1 MATRN
6 LYELD
11 TVLATLLYA
20 IEVDDK
26 TLAIQTTKEL
36 VISEESDLAKYTL
49 TLAWWL
55 SEPTHI
61 HITSSMTPQDL
72 LYGLLAS
79 SCSTTTTTPSPPS
92 DIMPPKAGTH
102 IMPPPRCWK
111 KLPTG
116 WTPHMAGRLWS
127 ALQYDI
133 KQNFPEHMTELVR
146 PLLTKDKASVISLL
160 EALNVPKFYTDT
172 LSTTKY
178 PLNER
183 VLYHCLASQT
193 HSNPV
198 TQNTK
203 QWDSIWNES
212 NGRCFNIEPDALAR
226 WGVKSPNMEQ
236 LVGAPTFVTSNA
248 SHFWKTQV
256 LTHKLTL
263 QPNNMFTFPNDD
275 LHEAF
280 YTLFPIDIPDEWS
293 IVERKKSHGILI
305 PMYNPSPWAT
315 FFSHP

>member
-11 TVLATLLYA
+11 TVAATLLYA
-20 IEVDDK
+20 IEVGNK

-36 VISEESDLAKYTL
+36 VISEESDLAKRTL

-61 HITSSMTPQDL
+61 HITSNMTPKEL
-72 LYGLLAS
+72 LYGLLLSTCGFS
-79 SCSTTTTTPSPPS
+79 SPYSPT
-92 DIMPPKAGTH
+92 DMMPPKAGTH

-127 ALQYDI
+127 VLHYDI
-133 KQNFPEHMTELVR
+133 KQTFPEHMTELVR
-146 PLLTKDKASVISLL
+146 PLLTNDKASVISLL
-160 EALNVPKFYTDT
+160 VALNIPTFYIDS
-172 LSTTKY
+172 LSAATY

-183 VLYHCLASQT
+183 VLYHCFASQT
-193 HSNPV
+193 HSSP
-198 TQNTK
+198 TTPNTT
-203 QWDSIWNES
+203 QWDTLWNQS
-212 NGRCFNIEPDALAR
+212 SGRCFNIEPDALAR
-226 WGVKSPNMEQ
+226 WNIKSPNIER
-236 LVGAPTFVTSNA
+236 LIGSPTFVTNNA
-248 SHFWKTQV
+248 SNYWKTQV

-275 LHEAF
+275 LHESF

-293 IVERKKSHGILI
+293 IAERKKSHGLMI
-305 PMYNPSPWAT
+305 PTYNPSPWAA
-315 FFSHP
+315 FFIRP